1 MVEPSKGTFNH
12 PSPRQYFPFVRFDFL
27 GDIDFKSKL
36 FLEFPDKG
44 AAIPCIGAEFFERG
58 VAQTGQCRY
67 RQSGLVPAHGVA
79 AEASALG
86 AYCLAISSIH
96 PRAGARSLLA
106 AQSAS
111 HITSKN
117 DRFCKRHV

>member
-12 PSPRQYFPFVRFDFL
+12 PSPRQYFPFVGFDFL

-67 RQSGLVPAHGVA
+67 RQSGLGIVYIGGMNDDREQIAHHIDD
-79 AEASALG
+79 EMSFSAFCFFPPSNPRCSQ
-86 AYCLAISSIH
+86 AYVVLTLCESMMA
-96 PRAGARSLLA
+96 
-106 AQSAS
+106 
-111 HITSKN
+111 
-117 DRFCKRHV
+117 

>member
-12 PSPRQYFPFVRFDFL
+12 PSPRQYFPFVGFDFL

-67 RQSGLVPAHGVA
+67 RQSGLGIVYIGGMNDDREQIAVSAHGVA
-79 AEASALG
+79 ADPCAM
-86 AYCLAISSIH
+86 H
-96 PRAGARSLLA
+96 M
-106 AQSAS
+106 
-111 HITSKN
+111 
-117 DRFCKRHV
+117 RFCFDLRGFSGKNPV